1 MADIPKYVL
10 IGRLEG
16 MELRDKSDVK
26 IELREAH
33 NFSSFCKEMLTF
45 KPKRGIIVT
54 KLAL

>member
-10 IGRLEG
+10 FGRLEG

-33 NFSSFCKEMLTF
+33 NFFSFLQ
-45 KPKRGIIVT
+45 RN
-54 KLAL
+54 AYN